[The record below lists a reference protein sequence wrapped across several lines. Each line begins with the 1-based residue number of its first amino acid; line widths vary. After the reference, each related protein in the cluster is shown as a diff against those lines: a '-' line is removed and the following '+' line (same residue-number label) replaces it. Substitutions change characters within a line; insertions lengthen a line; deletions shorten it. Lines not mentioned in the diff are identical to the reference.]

1 MNRIQGMYS
10 IARALRRTLSVTT
23 CTAALCASAW
33 ADDAPGPL
41 RLGGFGTV
49 GASYHGTEGLDYRR
63 SLDQSYG
70 ARGGRL
76 DAGLDSVFG
85 LQLNLTVSESVEVV
99 AQGVTRRNPDNTW
112 EPSLNWAFLKF
123 SPDDSWSV
131 RVGRVGVETSHNSDS
146 RLIGYSYLPVRPTPE
161 LLGSTPQDWLDGFDV
176 LYRRPLGEAL
186 FSAKAFHGYQAARVN
201 GGAGAGAVRIPE
213 NDVTGL
219 FFGVIA
225 GDLHV
230 RFGGGIARIKNN
242 GDSQPLID
250 GLRATGLPS
259 ALAAAHQLDS
269 KNRVVRFGLVDVAL
283 ERGPWR
289 LYGAMFRQDA
299 PDDSVILVDTRSLS
313 ALAGYRLGDFTPYAT
328 AAHVTTSPTAFATG
342 LPAFAPLDALDRAA
356 VATADG
362 AQFSQR
368 SFGLGVRWD
377 FAPNRALKFQVDRV
391 HAGISPLVRDA
402 FAPPRNERALTLLSF
417 TFDFVF

>member
-1 MNRIQGMYS
+1 MYP
-10 IARALRRTLSVTT
+10 IARALRRILSVTT
-23 CTAALCASAW
+23 CTAVLCASVW
-33 ADDAPGPL
+33 AGDAPAPF

-63 SLDQSYG
+63 ALDQSYG

-85 LQLNLTVSESVEVV
+85 LQLNLTVSESVEFVT
-99 AQGVTRRNPDNTW
+99 QGVTRRNADNTW

-131 RVGRVGVETSHNSDS
+131 RVGRVGIATSQNSDS
-146 RLIGYSYLPVRPTPE
+146 RLIGYSYLPVRPMPE

-176 LYRRPLGEAL
+176 LYRRPVGDVLL
-186 FSAKAFHGYQAARVN
+186 SAKAFHGYQAARVH
-201 GGAGAGAVRIPE
+201 GGSGAVRIPE

-219 FFGVIA
+219 FLGLIA
-225 GDLHV
+225 GDVQV
-230 RFGGGIARIKNN
+230 RFGGGIARIRNN
-242 GDSQPLID
+242 GDTQPLID
-250 GLRATGLPS
+250 GLRATGLPQ
-259 ALAAAHQLDS
+259 AIVAAHQLDS
-269 KNRVVRFGLVDVAL
+269 KDRMVRFGLVDVAL

-289 LYGAMFRQDA
+289 LYGALFRQDA
-299 PDDSVILVDTRSLS
+299 PDDSVILVDTRSMS

-328 AAHVTTSPTAFATG
+328 AARVTTSRTAFATG
-342 LPAFAPLDALDRAA
+342 LPAVAPLDALDRAA

-362 AQFSQR
+362 AQYSQR
-368 SFGLGVRWD
+368 AIGFGVRWD
-377 FAPNRALKFQVDRV
+377 FAPNRALKLQVDRV
-391 HAGISPLVRDA
+391 HAGVSPLVRDA
-402 FAPPRNERALTLLSF
+402 QVPPRNERALTLLSF

>member
-1 MNRIQGMYS
+1 MFSIERVFCRSLTVAMY
-10 IARALRRTLSVTT
+10 
-23 CTAALCASAW
+23 AAAICAPAW
-33 ADDAPGPL
+33 AEEPSGPI

-49 GASYHGTEGLDYRR
+49 GASYHATEGLDYRR

-76 DAGLDSVFG
+76 DTGLDSVFG
-85 LQLNLTVSESVEVV
+85 LQLNLTVSDSIEVV
-99 AQGVTRRNPDNTW
+99 TQGVTRRNADNTW

-146 RLIGYSYLPVRPTPE
+146 RLIGYSYLPVRPAPE

-176 LYRRPLGEAL
+176 LYRRPVGDAL

-201 GGAGAGAVRIPE
+201 GGAGAGAVRIPQ

-230 RFGGGIARIKNN
+230 RFGGGIARIRNN
-242 GDSQPLID
+242 GDTQPLID

-259 ALAAAHQLDS
+259 ALAAAHQLDA
-269 KNRVVRFGLVDVAL
+269 KDRMVRFGLVDAAL

-289 LYGAMFRQDA
+289 LYAAHFRQDA

-328 AAHVTTSPTAFATG
+328 ASHVTTSRVAFSTG
-342 LPAFAPLDALDRAA
+342 LPSVAPLDVLDRAA
-356 VATADG
+356 LATADG

-368 SFGLGVRWD
+368 SLGLGVRWD
-377 FAPNRALKFQVDRV
+377 FAPNRALKVQVDRV
-391 HAGISPLVRDA
+391 HAGVSPLVRDTYV
-402 FAPPRNERALTLLSF
+402 PPRNERALTLLSF